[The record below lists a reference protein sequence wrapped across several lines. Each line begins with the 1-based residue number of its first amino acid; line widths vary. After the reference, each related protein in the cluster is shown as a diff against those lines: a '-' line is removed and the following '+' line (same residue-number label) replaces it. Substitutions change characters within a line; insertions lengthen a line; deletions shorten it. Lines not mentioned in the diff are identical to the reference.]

1 MQTTL
6 AGFIDR
12 TAQGEEARA
21 ILRSCVHCGFCLA
34 TCPTYQLL
42 ADEQDSPRGRIYLI
56 KQLLEGEP
64 AGADTRLHLD
74 RCLTCRAC
82 ETTCPSGVKYGR
94 LVEIGRAVGEA
105 RIPRPLHE
113 RLWRRLLSRLLAS
126 RSLFAAFLELARL
139 ASPVLP
145 AELRRRIPPRSPSA
159 QAEAAVWPEPRH
171 LERVLLLEGCVQP
184 VLEPG
189 INLAAA
195 RLLDRIGVS
204 AVRVPATGCCGALPL
219 HLSDPAA
226 AAALARHNI
235 DAWWPH
241 IEAGAQ
247 AIAITASACALM
259 VREYG
264 TLLREDA
271 RYAARAH
278 RVSSLARD
286 ISEVV
291 AAHGPA
297 LAGLLAPGAAQR
309 GTRIAFH
316 APCTLQ
322 HGLALRGVVEP
333 LLQQA
338 GFELT
343 AVPDTHLC
351 CGSAGTYSLLQ
362 PELSRQ
368 LLARKAQALTSGG
381 PALIASA
388 NIGCLTAL
396 RGATDI
402 PVMHWIE
409 LLAAQQ

>member
-6 AGFIDR
+6 AGFIDQ
-12 TAQGEEARA
+12 TARGEEAQA

-64 AGADTRLHLD
+64 AGPDTRLHLD

-94 LVEIGRAVGEA
+94 LLEIGREVGEE

-113 RLWRRLLSRLLAS
+113 RLWRRLLSRLLAN
-126 RSLFAAFLELARL
+126 RTLFAALLDLARL
-139 ASPVLP
+139 AAPALP
-145 AELRRRIPPRSPSA
+145 GELRRRIPPRSA
-159 QAEAAVWPEPRH
+159 QAVAAAWPEPRH
-171 LERVLLLEGCVQP
+171 AERVLLLEGCVQP

-204 AVRVPATGCCGALPL
+204 AVRVPTTGCCGALPL
-219 HLSDPAA
+219 HLSDPAS

-247 AIAITASACALM
+247 SIAITASACALM

-264 TLLREDA
+264 TLLKEDS
-271 RYAARAH
+271 RYAARAQ
-278 RVSSLARD
+278 RISALARD

-291 AAHGPA
+291 AAHAPA
-297 LAGLLAPGAAQR
+297 LAALLAPGADRR

-322 HGLALRGVVEP
+322 HGLALQGVVEP
-333 LLQQA
+333 LLRQA

-343 AVPDTHLC
+343 AVPDGHLC

-362 PELSRQ
+362 PELSGQ
-368 LLARKAQALTSGG
+368 LLARKAQALASGG

-402 PVMHWIE
+402 PVLHWIE